1 MRVGLDSYSYRYA
14 AGLWGWRSEVPLSPE
29 GYLERAKEIS
39 LAGVHFADLGH
50 FPSLEADYLSGLR
63 TKAEQ
68 GGLYLELGTGG
79 TDPRH
84 LEMALRV
91 AATLGSR
98 VLRTFVGALR
108 WQADAPAHETIE
120 RAAEDLR
127 QVVPLA
133 ERLGVRI
140 ALENHLDLT
149 TEEMLTLLE
158 KVGSDYLGV
167 CLDTGNPLGLLEDP
181 VAAAEALAPYA
192 FTTHLKEFKA
202 VLRRAG
208 LVLRG
213 AALGRGDVPNSEIV
227 ALLRAHNPLGENL
240 VLNIETAVERVT
252 IPVFSDVFLS
262 SLAGLD
268 VHGLVRFLSRLSLDE
283 PWSDEQLALPE
294 ELGWS
299 ARETL
304 AVEHAQVAQSA
315 AWALEHFG

>member
-14 AGLWGWRSEVPLSPE
+14 AGLWGWRSEAVLSPE
-29 GYLERAKEIS
+29 GYLERAKELG

-50 FPSLEADYLSGLR
+50 FPSLETEYLSCLR

-68 GGLYLELGTGG
+68 RGLYLELGTGG

-84 LEMALRV
+84 LEMALHV

-98 VLRTFVGALR
+98 VLRTFVGAFR
-108 WQADAPAHETIE
+108 WHADAPARETIE
-120 RAAEDLR
+120 RAAEGLR
-127 QVVPLA
+127 QVMPLA

-140 ALENHLDLT
+140 AVENHLDLT

-158 KVGSDYLGV
+158 RVGSEYLGV

-181 VAAAEALAPYA
+181 VAAAEALAPYT

-213 AALGRGDVPNSEIV
+213 TALGRGDVPNAEIV
-227 ALLRAHNPLGENL
+227 AILRARNPLGENL
-240 VLNIETAVERVT
+240 ALNIETAVERVT
-252 IPVFSDVFLS
+252 IPMFSGAFLS
-262 SLAGLD
+262 SLPGLD
-268 VHGLVRFLSRLSLDE
+268 VRGLARFLSRLSLDE
-283 PWSDEQLALPE
+283 PWSEEQLALPE
-294 ELGWS
+294 ELALS
-299 ARETL
+299 AEETL
-304 AVEHAQVAQSA
+304 ALEHAQVAQSV